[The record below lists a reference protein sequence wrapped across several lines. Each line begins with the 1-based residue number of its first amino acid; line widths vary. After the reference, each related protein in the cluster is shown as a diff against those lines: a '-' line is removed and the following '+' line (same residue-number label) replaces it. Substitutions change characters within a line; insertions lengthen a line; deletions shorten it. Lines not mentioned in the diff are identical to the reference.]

1 MRSLMKTASYT
12 LGQRA
17 SFWVS
22 AGVVGHALWMG
33 AAPSMS
39 YPIYASEWH
48 LTPTVTAA
56 IFAVYPLVVAVV
68 LSSFGDVSDYVGR
81 RVTMLL
87 GLSASLLGALI
98 FAGAPNLACLF
109 TVRTFMGIG
118 V

>member
-1 MRSLMKTASYT
+1 MKAAPYT

-22 AGVVGHALWMG
+22 AGVVGHTFGMG
-33 AAPSMS
+33 AAPSMT

-48 LTPTVTAA
+48 LTPTVTAS

-68 LSSFGDVSDYVGR
+68 LTGFGDVSDYVGR

-98 FAGAPNLACLF
+98 FAVAPTGA
-109 TVRTFMGIG
+109 
-118 V
+118 